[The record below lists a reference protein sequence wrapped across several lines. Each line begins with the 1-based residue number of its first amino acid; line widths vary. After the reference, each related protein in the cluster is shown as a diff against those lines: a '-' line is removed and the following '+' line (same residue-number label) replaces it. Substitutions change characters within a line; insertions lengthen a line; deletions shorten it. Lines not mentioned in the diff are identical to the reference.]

1 MKLEDIINNAYS
13 ADWVL
18 SDEFLIEIDLKAGV
32 VSQDIWNMSVVSFSS
47 PELSAPEK
55 EAVIGGVR
63 KLTSQL
69 QDLFRFN
76 IVFRDVGQVDL
87 RRYFEK
93 KFALQQKLYPS
104 QIETTISIYHIRGS
118 LESEQD
124 KTLVFSTSALI
135 TNISGATWNNAE
147 SNIQEFTVS
156 FSSGSFNSE
165 DLWGFGTNEFDND
178 IIDILASDLN
188 NNLSSF

>member
-1 MKLEDIINNAYS
+1 MKLEDIINNAYA

-18 SDEFLIEIDLKAGV
+18 SDEFLIEIDLDSGV
-32 VSQDIWNMSVVSFSS
+32 ISQDIWNMSAVSFST
-47 PELSAPEK
+47 PELSSPEK
-55 EAVIGGVR
+55 EAVIGGIR
-63 KLTSQL
+63 KLTVQL

-104 QIETTISIYHIRGS
+104 QIETSISIYHIRGN
-118 LESEQD
+118 LESTQD
-124 KTLVFSTSALI
+124 KTLVFSSRALI
-135 TNISGATWNNAE
+135 TNISGATWNNSE

-156 FSSGSFNSE
+156 FSSGNFSSE
-165 DLWGFGTNEFDND
+165 DFDGFGTNEFDND
-178 IIDILASDLN
+178 IIDILAAELN
-188 NNLSSF
+188 K